1 MAWLNMTE
9 PVKHKPAYDV
19 TLCVSK
25 SSGVEAKRLMAR
37 AFNNPLTVPQQQNL
51 LGELD
56 ADPRLVYHIG
66 LTPSK
71 VSSSLHTTY
80 FHIPQHPP

>member
-1 MAWLNMTE
+1 MAWLNMSE
-9 PVKHKPAYDV
+9 PNKHQPAYDI

-25 SSGVEAKRLMAR
+25 SSGVEAKRLMSK
-37 AFNNPLTVPQQQNL
+37 AFNSPLTTQQQQHL

-66 LTPSK
+66 LTPMK
-71 VSSSLHTTY
+71 VHSVWLFLMYAISCY
-80 FHIPQHPP
+80 